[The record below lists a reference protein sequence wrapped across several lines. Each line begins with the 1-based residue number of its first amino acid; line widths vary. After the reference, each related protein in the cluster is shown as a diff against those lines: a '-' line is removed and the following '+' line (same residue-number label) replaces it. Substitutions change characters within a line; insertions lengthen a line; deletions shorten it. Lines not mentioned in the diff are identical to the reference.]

1 MQDLTAK
8 IQITEVREAIAK
20 SLDNLVQ
27 TVIGTKA
34 QRVIGTAVPKVIGTE
49 AQKVIGTTVPKAIGT
64 AVPRVIGTVVQGVI
78 GTIVQKVIGTAVPK
92 VIGTKV
98 PKVIGT
104 KVQKVIGTKVQKV
117 QEVIV
122 IPILNLVPKVF
133 DLFHIELKLD
143 IGPDHMNL
151 ITMTIIRD
159 LRVRTRLCGKVLDN
173 ILEVKPI
180 IEKKVS
186 KVTEPKI

>member
-49 AQKVIGTTVPKAIGT
+49 AQKVIGTTVPK
-64 AVPRVIGTVVQGVI
+64 VIETVVQGVI
-78 GTIVQKVIGTAVPK
+78 GTTVPKVIGTAVPK

-173 ILEVKPI
+173 KLEVKPI